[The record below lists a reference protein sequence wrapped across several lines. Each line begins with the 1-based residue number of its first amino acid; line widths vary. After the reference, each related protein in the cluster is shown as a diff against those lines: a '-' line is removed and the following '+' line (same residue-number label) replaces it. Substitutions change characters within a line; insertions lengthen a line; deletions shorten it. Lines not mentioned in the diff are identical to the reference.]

1 MKDLDQ
7 SPVLGRLVFLRDAK
21 SAPLKSDLRSPPVC
35 TLDIQLPGYD
45 KQLLEQ
51 DAHKKRTTVER
62 GMRLAF
68 FNSTGSLATATT
80 TRALSSGALAA
91 KEAERTEFNLRLLAN
106 DLTNQE
112 AAFEWLALAQRLELS
127 AEETDRV
134 RNSSSN
140 SPYLM
145 SSSPANQTYDMLTL
159 WQNKYV
165 RDNAEQVC
173 EILLSFF
180 FV

>member
-35 TLDIQLPGYD
+35 TLDLQLPGYD

-68 FNSTGSLATATT
+68 FNSTGSLATG
-80 TRALSSGALAA
+80 TRAPSSGALAA

-112 AAFEWLALAQRLELS
+112 AAAFEWLALAQRLALS

-173 EILLSFF
+173 EIVLSCF